1 MTLKKIVLPLL
12 SLFLLYRTVEL
23 CRYLFAMEPSSL
35 TNFGSAI
42 LAVLLSM
49 FVTGAFAFVG
59 FAYPTNAVLPAAYY
73 SVNNSKLITSIHD
86 WLGVKY
92 FRKMLLLTFWGTKKN
107 RKMFFN
113 GTKAGIE
120 NFIHMTKQS
129 EFGHLGALIVLLILS
144 IILLIQKH
152 YLLVSVLTVIN
163 VIGNL
168 YPIIL
173 QRFHR
178 MRIASVFNK

>member
-1 MTLKKIVLPLL
+1 
-12 SLFLLYRTVEL
+12 
-23 CRYLFAMEPSSL
+23 MEPSSL
-35 TNFGSAI
+35 TNFGSAF

-49 FVTGAFAFVG
+49 FVTGAFAFIG
-59 FAYPTNAVLPAAYY
+59 FAYQTNAVLPSSYY
-73 SVNNSKLITSIHD
+73 TVNNPKLITSLYNL
-86 WLGVKY
+86 LGVKY
-92 FRKMLLLTFWGTKKN
+92 LRIMLLLTFWGTKKN
-107 RKMFFN
+107 RKKFFN

-129 EFGHLGALIVLLILS
+129 EFGLLGAFVVLLILS

-173 QRFHR
+173 QRFQR
-178 MRIASVFNK
+178 MRIACVFNK

>member
-92 FRKMLLLTFWGTKKN
+92 FRKMLLLTFGEP
-107 RKMFFN
+107 RKTEKCFL
-113 GTKAGIE
+113 TAP
-120 NFIHMTKQS
+120 KQELKTS
-129 EFGHLGALIVLLILS
+129 F
-144 IILLIQKH
+144 
-152 YLLVSVLTVIN
+152 T
-163 VIGNL
+163 
-168 YPIIL
+168 
-173 QRFHR
+173 
-178 MRIASVFNK
+178 